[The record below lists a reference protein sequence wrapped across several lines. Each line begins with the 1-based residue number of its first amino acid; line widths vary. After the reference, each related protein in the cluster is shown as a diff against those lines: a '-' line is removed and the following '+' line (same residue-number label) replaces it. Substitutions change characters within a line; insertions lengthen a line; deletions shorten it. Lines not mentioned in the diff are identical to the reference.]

1 MNTFLVTGYP
11 RSRTAWCANF
21 LTFGPSFCFHDPVVH
36 YRIEDFPRL
45 FARMGIDF
53 CGVSD
58 SGAMLYIDEYMK
70 LFPRSRIVLIKRS
83 PTEVVRSMARLGFDF
98 RAAIGTFEQAF
109 LEIEK
114 RYEVLTVPFG
124 ALPAT
129 EIWEHCVPGI
139 PVHQIRLRMLNEF
152 RVSILPEILDR
163 NVAEGIKKFH
173 ETGRLY

>member
-1 MNTFLVTGYP
+1 MSPFLVTGYP

-21 LTFGPSFCFHDPVVH
+21 LTYGPSFCFHDPTVH
-36 YRIEDFPRL
+36 FKVEDFPRL
-45 FARMGIDF
+45 FRRMGTEY
-53 CGVSD
+53 CGVAD
-58 SGAMLYIDEYMK
+58 SGALLYFDQYMK
-70 LFPRSRIVLIKRS
+70 LFPTARVVLIQR
-83 PTEVVRSMARLGFDF
+83 PQMEVIKSMAGLGFDF
-98 RAAIGTFEQAF
+98 KAAISTFEEAF

-152 RVSILPEILDR
+152 RVSIMPEVLHR
-163 NVAEGIKKFH
+163 NVEAGVKKFA
-173 ETGRLY
+173 ETGRLF